1 MGEMLPGLDILA
13 EDLAADRTSA
23 RALAEAALAKIHDP
37 EGEGQRAFI
46 AVDDIAVLAN
56 ADHMDALRKR
66 GRAPSR
72 YAGIPFSAKD
82 LFDQAGEVT
91 RAGSMILADAP
102 PAAVDAPAISRLK
115 AMGLVVLGRTNM
127 TEFAYSGVGLNP
139 HYGTPKSVYDRK
151 TGRIPGGSSAGAGVS
166 VGDGMCALA
175 IGSDTGGS
183 CRIPAAF
190 NAIVGYKSSFGRVPT
205 EGVFPLA
212 RSLDSIGPLAVS
224 VSSAAIADA
233 IMAGDWD
240 GRIARREASTLRLGI
255 PRHIVLDNLDPE
267 VGAAFEAA
275 QKRLEK
281 AGAHFT
287 DVDFPALEELPSVNA
302 GGGISAVEAC
312 HVHRDLLA
320 AHGDRYDQ
328 RVRRRIELGLKIS
341 ATAYLAILDFRQRLI
356 AEYQRLMW
364 GLDAL
369 VMPTTPNVPP
379 PIAALDDDKAYGQIN
394 FFCLRNTFIGNF
406 LNTCAISLPMT
417 APGETP
423 AGLMLMAPWG
433 SDRALFA
440 MAAAVEGLVRP

>member
-1 MGEMLPGLDILA
+1 MGEMLPGLDTLA
-13 EDLAADRTSA
+13 DELAAGRTSA

-37 EGEGQRAFI
+37 EGEGARAFI
-46 AVDDIAVLAN
+46 AVDDAAVLAN
-56 ADHMDALRKR
+56 ADHMDGLRKR

-72 YAGIPFSAKD
+72 YAGIPFSVKD

-91 RAGSMILADAP
+91 RAGSMILASAP
-102 PAAVDAPAISRLK
+102 PAGVDAPAISRLK

-190 NAIVGYKSSFGRVPT
+190 NAIVGYKPSFGRIPT
-205 EGVFPLA
+205 DGVFPLA
-212 RSLDSIGPLAVS
+212 RSLDSVGPLAVS

-267 VGAAFEAA
+267 VAAAFDATQETPR
-275 QKRLEK
+275 KGRCPFCRC
-281 AGAHFT
+281 G
-287 DVDFPALEELPSVNA
+287 FPCPSRTPGGQCRRRHL
-302 GGGISAVEAC
+302 GGGGLP
-312 HVHRDLLA
+312 RPP
-320 AHGDRYDQ
+320 RYP
-328 RVRRRIELGLKIS
+328 RRPR
-341 ATAYLAILDFRQRLI
+341 R
-356 AEYQRLMW
+356 
-364 GLDAL
+364 
-369 VMPTTPNVPP
+369 
-379 PIAALDDDKAYGQIN
+379 
-394 FFCLRNTFIGNF
+394 
-406 LNTCAISLPMT
+406 
-417 APGETP
+417 
-423 AGLMLMAPWG
+423 
-433 SDRALFA
+433 
-440 MAAAVEGLVRP
+440 